1 MSYDFEISDLNKC
14 IEDVVN
20 TYEKDK
26 LINRRQ
32 EILDIIKNEQGFSEE
47 ELNNLE
53 DELSNIVIKLKK

>member
-32 EILDIIKNEQGFSEE
+32 EILDIIKNGQGFSEE

>member
-32 EILDIIKNEQGFSEE
+32 EILDIIKNGQGFSEE
-47 ELNNLE
+47 ELNDLE

>member
-32 EILDIIKNEQGFSEE
+32 EILNIIKNGQGFSEE

>member
-1 MSYDFEISDLNKC
+1 MYRRCGKYIW
-14 IEDVVN
+14 
-20 TYEKDK
+20 KDK

-32 EILDIIKNEQGFSEE
+32 EILDIIKNGQGFSEE

>member
-1 MSYDFEISDLNKC
+1 MILKYSDLNKC

-32 EILDIIKNEQGFSEE
+32 EILDIIKNGQDFSEE